1 MATIAPGTPGIDAS
15 AAPATADRAGAAVG
29 QKPTPRQAPR
39 SAVLLRRTGA
49 VVSAAFLFVAG
60 FLVYLFGLSGAAEAH
75 AQSTMFKTLEPEL
88 AQEVAPLGPAK
99 EGTAVAVLNI
109 PEIGLRNAVVV
120 EGTTS
125 RDLTLGP
132 GHVQASA
139 MPGEA
144 GWSFIYGKVATFGAP
159 FAHLMQL
166 KKGDLITVATGQG
179 VARYVVHS
187 FGTSRYPA
195 VDDSANRLILMTAN
209 SASIPT
215 EAVQVSADLVSAP
228 EANPGN
234 WPAITASDEY
244 LASDPASL
252 VPLLLWS
259 QALLLT
265 VIAATVAAH
274 RWSRWPTYLLAAPV
288 VIAVTI
294 CVYQNLAGLLPNIY

>member
-1 MATIAPGTPGIDAS
+1 MATIAPGTPGVGTS
-15 AAPATADRAGAAVG
+15 APGVTADRAGASQAH
-29 QKPTPRQAPR
+29 APR
-39 SAVLLRRTGA
+39 PAPQAVLLRRTGA
-49 VVSAAFLFVAG
+49 IVSAAFLFVVG
-60 FLVYLFGLSGAAEAH
+60 FLVYLFGLSGVSEAH
-75 AQSTMFKTLEPEL
+75 AQSTMFKSFEPEL
-88 AQEVAPLGPAK
+88 AQALAPVGPAK

-109 PEIGLRNAVVV
+109 PQIGLNNTVVV

-139 MPGEA
+139 LPGEA

-187 FGTSRYPA
+187 FGTSHYPA
-195 VDDSANRLILMTAN
+195 VDDSANRLVLMTAN
-209 SASIPT
+209 SAGIPT
-215 EAVQVSADLVSAP
+215 EAVQVSADLVSTP
-228 EANPGN
+228 QANPGD
-234 WPAITASDEY
+234 WPAITAQDEY
-244 LASDPASL
+244 LASDTSSL

-265 VIAATVAAH
+265 VIAATVASH

-294 CVYQNLAGLLPNIY
+294 SVYTNLAGLLPNIY

>member
-1 MATIAPGTPGIDAS
+1 MATIAPGIGAS
-15 AAPATADRAGAAVG
+15 ASAVTVDRTGAN
-29 QKPTPRQAPR
+29 QEPTPNQMPR
-39 SAVLLRRTGA
+39 SALLLRRTGA
-49 VVSAAFLFVAG
+49 IVSAAFLFVAG
-60 FLVYLFGLSGAAEAH
+60 FLVYLFGLSGVAEAH
-75 AQSTMFKTLEPEL
+75 AQSTMFKSLAPEL
-88 AQEVAPLGPAK
+88 AQAVAPVGPTK
-99 EGTAVAVLNI
+99 EGTPVAVLNI

-132 GHVQASA
+132 GHVRASA
-139 MPGEA
+139 LPGEE

-195 VDDSANRLILMTAN
+195 VDDSPNRLVLMTAN
-209 SASIPT
+209 SPDIPT
-215 EAVQVSADLVSAP
+215 EAVQVSADLVSTP
-228 EANPGN
+228 EANPGD
-234 WPAITASDEY
+234 WPAITAQEEY
-244 LASDPASL
+244 LASDTASL

-265 VIAATVAAH
+265 VIAATIAAH

-294 CVYQNLAGLLPNIY
+294 SVYQNLAGLLPNIY

>member
-1 MATIAPGTPGIDAS
+1 MATIAPGTPGVGTSTS
-15 AAPATADRAGAAVG
+15 ADPVTADRTRTSR
-29 QKPTPRQAPR
+29 QRTPRPVPR

-49 VVSAAFLFVAG
+49 VVSAAFLFVFG
-60 FLVYLFGLSGAAEAH
+60 FLVYLFGLSGVAEAH
-75 AQSTMFKTLEPEL
+75 AQSTMFKSFEPEL
-88 AQEVAPLGPAK
+88 AQALAPVGPAK
-99 EGTAVAVLNI
+99 EGTPVAVLNI
-109 PEIGLRNAVVV
+109 PEIGLNNTVVV

-139 MPGEA
+139 LPGEA

-195 VDDSANRLILMTAN
+195 VDDSANRLVLMTAN
-209 SASIPT
+209 SAGIPT
-215 EAVQVSADLVSAP
+215 EAVQVSADLVSTP
-228 EANPGN
+228 KTNPGD
-234 WPAITASDEY
+234 WPAITAQDEY
-244 LASDPASL
+244 LASDTSSL
-252 VPLLLWS
+252 IPLLLWS
-259 QALLLT
+259 QALLFT
-265 VIAATVAAH
+265 MIAATVAAH

-294 CVYQNLAGLLPNIY
+294 SIYQNLAGLLPNVY

>member
-1 MATIAPGTPGIDAS
+1 MATIAPGTPGIGTGTS
-15 AAPATADRAGAAVG
+15 AGPVTADR
-29 QKPTPRQAPR
+29 PRASQQRAPR
-39 SAVLLRRTGA
+39 PVPQSAVLLRRTGA
-49 VVSAAFLFVAG
+49 FVSAAFLFVFG
-60 FLVYLFGLSGAAEAH
+60 FLVYLFVLSGVAEAH

-88 AQEVAPLGPAK
+88 AQELAPLGPAK
-99 EGTAVAVLNI
+99 EGTPVAVLNI
-109 PEIGLRNAVVV
+109 PEIGLKNAVVV

-139 MPGEA
+139 LPGEA

-195 VDDSANRLILMTAN
+195 VDDSANRLVLMTAN
-209 SASIPT
+209 SAGIPT
-215 EAVQVSADLVSAP
+215 EAVQVSADLVSTP
-228 EANPGN
+228 ETNPGD
-234 WPAITASDEY
+234 WPAITAQDEY
-244 LASDPASL
+244 LASDTASL
-252 VPLLLWS
+252 IPLLLWS
-259 QALLLT
+259 QALLFT
-265 VIAATVAAH
+265 MIAATVAAH
-274 RWSRWPTYLLAAPV
+274 RWSRWPAYLLAAPV

-294 CVYQNLAGLLPNIY
+294 CIYQNLAGLLPNLY

>member
-1 MATIAPGTPGIDAS
+1 MATIAPGTPGIGTGTS
-15 AAPATADRAGAAVG
+15 AGPVTADR
-29 QKPTPRQAPR
+29 PRASQQRAPR
-39 SAVLLRRTGA
+39 PVPQSAVLLRRTGA
-49 VVSAAFLFVAG
+49 FVSAAFLFVFG
-60 FLVYLFGLSGAAEAH
+60 FLVYLFVLSGVAEAH

-88 AQEVAPLGPAK
+88 AQELAPLGPAK
-99 EGTAVAVLNI
+99 EGTPVAVLNI
-109 PEIGLRNAVVV
+109 PEIGLKNAVVV

-132 GHVQASA
+132 GHVQSSA
-139 MPGEA
+139 LPGEA

-195 VDDSANRLILMTAN
+195 VDDSANRLVLMTAN
-209 SASIPT
+209 SAAIPT
-215 EAVQVSADLVSAP
+215 EAVQVSADLVSTP
-228 EANPGN
+228 EANPGD
-234 WPAITASDEY
+234 WPAITAQDEY
-244 LASDPASL
+244 LASDTSSL
-252 VPLLLWS
+252 IPLLLWS
-259 QALLLT
+259 QALLFT
-265 VIAATVAAH
+265 MIAATVAAH

>member
-1 MATIAPGTPGIDAS
+1 MATIAPGTPGIGAS
-15 AAPATADRAGAAVG
+15 TSADPVMADRTRAS
-29 QKPTPRQAPR
+29 QQRTPTQVPQP
-39 SAVLLRRTGA
+39 AVLLRRTGA
-49 VVSAAFLFVAG
+49 IVSAAFLFVVG
-60 FLVYLFGLSGAAEAH
+60 FLVYLFGLSGVAEAH
-75 AQSTMFKTLEPEL
+75 AQSTMFKSFEPEL
-88 AQEVAPLGPAK
+88 AQALAPVGPAK
-99 EGTAVAVLNI
+99 EGTPVAVLNI
-109 PEIGLRNAVVV
+109 PEIGLKNAVVV

-139 MPGEA
+139 LPGEA

-195 VDDSANRLILMTAN
+195 VDDSANRLVLMTAN
-209 SASIPT
+209 SAAIPT
-215 EAVQVSADLVSAP
+215 EAVQVSADLVSTP
-228 EANPGN
+228 EPNPGD
-234 WPAITASDEY
+234 WPAITAQDEY
-244 LASDPASL
+244 LASDTSSL

-259 QALLLT
+259 QALLFT
-265 VIAATVAAH
+265 MIAATVAAH

-288 VIAVTI
+288 VITVTI